1 MNLKEKKSRRQE
13 TNFEILKEIEKLVIK
28 YPQQRFGQILSNYVL
43 PKGDPFYE
51 ESEYTLERL
60 YDANK
65 NSKQASNAWKMIYR
79 FMDNV
84 KIKMDSDLK
93 RCNGNISIN
102 DVDEA
107 MSYIQEG
114 IREIL
119 KNTMNEQSN

>member
-28 YPQQRFGQILSNYVL
+28 YPQQRFGQLLSNYVL

>member
-51 ESEYTLERL
+51 ESAYTLERL
-60 YDANK
+60 YD
-65 NSKQASNAWKMIYR
+65 
-79 FMDNV
+79 V

-93 RCNGNISIN
+93 QCNGNISIN

-119 KNTMNEQSN
+119 KNTINEQPN

>member
-51 ESEYTLERL
+51 ESAYTLERL

-93 RCNGNISIN
+93 QCNGNISIN

-119 KNTMNEQSN
+119 KNTINEQPN

>member
-1 MNLKEKKSRRQE
+1 MNLKEKISRRQE
-13 TNFEILKEIEKLVIK
+13 TNFEILKELEKLVIK
-28 YPQQRFGQILSNYVL
+28 YPLQRFGQLLSNYVL

-51 ESEYTLERL
+51 ESADTLERL

-65 NSKQASNAWKMIYR
+65 NSKQAPNAWKMIYR

-84 KIKMDSDLK
+84 KVKMDSDLK

-119 KNTMNEQSN
+119 KNTINEQSN

>member
-1 MNLKEKKSRRQE
+1 MNLKEKISRRQE

-28 YPQQRFGQILSNYVL
+28 YPQQRFGQLLSNYVL

-51 ESEYTLERL
+51 ESADTLERL

-65 NSKQASNAWKMIYR
+65 NSKQAQNAWKMIYR

-84 KIKMDSDLK
+84 KTKMDSDLK

-114 IREIL
+114 IRGIL
-119 KNTMNEQSN
+119 KNTINEQSN